1 MLIIFSFLRGEG
13 MPAVRQDSEAQA
25 LRLRRYW
32 MAVAASTTLLFAVL
46 ALFLVSP
53 TGFHL
58 PTILVAGLF
67 LYWFAAASGF
77 YIVLRSGFN
86 LRFADPSM
94 TVPMMLAAIAAVSV
108 VIYFTGPYRGL
119 FVLFYLLALQ
129 FAQFKLRRTG
139 FLCMALLCV
148 ALYTAASAAWW
159 WTQAAGQS
167 PLPWLLRVAVVL
179 LVFFCFALIG
189 SYLSELRQRLHDTL
203 SALTTAHEKNG
214 RLATTDHLTQALNRR
229 AIMRLLARE
238 KRLAE
243 SGGGIFSVC
252 LADVDG
258 LKCVNEAYGQVTG
271 DKALLHLVRCL
282 RLEMRES
289 DIIGRYGGEEFLI
302 VLPNANLIEAESIA
316 ERLRRAVE
324 KSPLALDDGEHL
336 PMTLSL
342 GVVEYRASETVD
354 GLVERIDRALHRAK
368 AAGRNRVC
376 SDALGCVNN

>member
-1 MLIIFSFLRGEG
+1 
-13 MPAVRQDSEAQA
+13 MPAVRQDTEAQA

-32 MAVAASTTLLFAVL
+32 MAVATSTTLLFAVL
-46 ALFLVSP
+46 ALFLVTP
-53 TGFHL
+53 TGFRL
-58 PTILVAGLF
+58 PITLVAGLF
-67 LYWFAAASGF
+67 IYWAAAATGF

-108 VIYFTGPYRGL
+108 VIYFTGPYQGL
-119 FVLFYLLALQ
+119 FALFYLLALQ

-148 ALYTAASAAWW
+148 ALYTAANAAWW
-159 WTQAAGQS
+159 WTQGAGQS

-203 SALTTAHEKNG
+203 YALTAAHEKNG

-243 SGGGIFSVC
+243 SGDGVFSVC

-258 LKCVNEAYGQVTG
+258 LKCINDAYGQVTG
-271 DKALLHLVRCL
+271 DKALSHLVRCL

-302 VLPNANLIEAESIA
+302 ILPNANLIEAESIA

-324 KSPLALDDGEHL
+324 KSPLALDDGEYL
-336 PMTLSL
+336 SMTLSL
-342 GVVEYRASETVD
+342 GVVEYCASETVD
-354 GLVERIDRALHRAK
+354 GLIERTDRALYQAK
-368 AAGRNRVC
+368 TAGRNHVC
-376 SDALGCVNN
+376 SDALGIPHDGAERAGGK